1 MQQRAINNKY
11 KIKQAK
17 GQSAQKDDISII
29 DNVGLKL
36 AKLISIKCKLL
47 LSQDH
52 LLLFHNWHVLH
63 FI

>member
-29 DNVGLKL
+29 DTVDLKTDK
-36 AKLISIKCKLL
+36 ANSN
-47 LSQDH
+47 Q
-52 LLLFHNWHVLH
+52 V
-63 FI
+63 